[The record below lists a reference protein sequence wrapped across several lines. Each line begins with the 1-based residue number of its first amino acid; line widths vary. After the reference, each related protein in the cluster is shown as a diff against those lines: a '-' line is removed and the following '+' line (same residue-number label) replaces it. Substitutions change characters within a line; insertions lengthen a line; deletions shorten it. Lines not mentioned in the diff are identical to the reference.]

1 MIVGSTTNVCK
12 RWANHKST
20 CNSQSSKSMGLANH
34 FRNGGCKNDLGK
46 QKTTLKFTLI
56 DFYDTSEEALLR
68 AGHTGGVQCRCKE
81 CNNLLGV
88 ENKNILKLGTFYEHG
103 LNSRDEI
110 KSLCRCK
117 W

>member
-1 MIVGSTTNVCK
+1 MFVKGGRTT
-12 RWANHKST
+12 
-20 CNSQSSKSMGLANH
+20 SQLVIAKALNQRDWPTILGT
-34 FRNGGCKNDLGK
+34 GGA
-46 QKTTLKFTLI
+46 KTTLI
-56 DFYDTSEEALLR
+56 DFYDTSEEALIR